1 MSLSPELVPPAP
13 SAQSMPSPTMLAHH
27 PPSSV
32 ADLLAESYR
41 EVESLRREVSSL
53 RKRAEKAERLASS
66 LQKLRSLPPPQPS
79 DPNATNQPPSPPN
92 NNSAPTA
99 TPLSPADEA
108 AAIILAYEERATR
121 AEAQRDE
128 AEARRA
134 LIADNWAQLNQHLA
148 SLDAAATDARHG
160 FARVVHEG
168 GGPLVLTSIPVLGS
182 GLGLGGVSGRS
193 SRTGRGV
200 FATASTHQPFP
211 SLPLPPHPNAGVP
224 SGMRRARTPSI
235 DSYASLPP
243 PKKSRGEYDNNS
255 MYVSEREHMLS
266 QTRHPPIPPPHQQ
279 QFQQQPRMILPPGEH
294 QSHTHHPSR
303 PLSSHTHLQP
313 QQQSLRRPHHPDS
326 ESRSHSRSPSAVS
339 EGSLDDMII
348 KASTDGSG
356 ANGGP
361 PQPVHLNGNGNTVD
375 IQLERRSRRRE
386 RDREGRPLSSH
397 AHHQQQQQQVQYH
410 QQDDRQRVIQ
420 QQQQQQ
426 YHQHQVRQDY
436 PMHEYARGSPLMK
449 AGGSSVVLGGSGGA
463 EPHAQPG
470 QAREFQTHI
479 FAPPVTGAPQKKP
492 KYGSG
497 VGAASSLPVG
507 ATSTSTLATSSSEGA
522 QQAPPVAAFPPTNEQ
537 GQRIC
542 RQCGMAGRY
551 KDGKCVEKWGPGPMG
566 PGTVCDRCRK
576 KMKRV
581 ERRGTLETQQLQQQ
595 QLAANAST
603 AHVPPH
609 RNSQSQSQ
617 PIHRTDTMP
626 AHASQSQHARGEDNS
641 QYTSPR
647 PPPTTSNAQ
656 AGNTASPRPTGTRPP
671 PSPPPIAAIGIAGM
685 HEDQIP
691 TSAIGR
697 GSEAAAAAAATRGSR
712 ASSRNGFAGSGG
724 AGREG
729 GRGTPV
735 GTKKASPLGAG
746 GGKPGRSPAGAM
758 DVDADGEAEVDAEAE
773 AEIEGLVTE
782 EDRRGRSGDD
792 AEGEGEGEEMDV
804 DADAE
809 ADLLEAVDAA
819 EANSVSSGGG
829 RRLKDE
835 D

>member
-1 MSLSPELVPPAP
+1 MSFSPELIPPAP
-13 SAQSMPSPTMLAHH
+13 SAPSMPSSTMLMHH

-41 EVESLRREVSSL
+41 EVEASGIIA
-53 RKRAEKAERLASS
+53 AETPLATSNPAFRPDATS
-66 LQKLRSLPPPQPS
+66 QPS
-79 DPNATNQPPSPPN
+79 SPSN

-108 AAIILAYEERATR
+108 AAIILAHEESATR

-134 LIADNWAQLNQHLA
+134 LIADNWAQLNQYLA
-148 SLDAAATDARHG
+148 SIDAASTDARLG
-160 FARVVHEG
+160 FARIVLEG
-168 GGPLVLTSIPVLGS
+168 GGPLVLSPIPVLGY
-182 GLGLGGVSGRS
+182 GLGLGGASGRL
-193 SRTGRGV
+193 SRTDRGV
-200 FATASTHQPFP
+200 FATASTHQQFP
-211 SLPLPPHPNAGVP
+211 SLPLPPYPDAGVP

-235 DSYASLPP
+235 DSYASLPQA
-243 PKKSRGEYDNNS
+243 KKARREYDKTS
-255 MYVSEREHMLS
+255 MYMSDREHTRNES
-266 QTRHPPIPPPHQQ
+266 RHPPIPPRHQQ
-279 QFQQQPRMILPPGEH
+279 QYRQQLPPGEH
-294 QSHTHHPSR
+294 QPRTHHSSK
-303 PLSSHTHLQP
+303 PLSSHSHLHP
-313 QQQSLRRPHHPDS
+313 QQQPPSRPHHPES
-326 ESRSHSRSPSAVS
+326 KSRSHSHSPSDAAS
-339 EGSLDDMII
+339 AGSLDDMII
-348 KASTDGSG
+348 QASSDGSG
-356 ANGGP
+356 ASGAP
-361 PQPVHLNGNGNTVD
+361 PSPIHFNGNGNNVAE
-375 IQLERRSRRRE
+375 IQLDCRSRQRE
-386 RDREGRPLSSH
+386 RDREGRPRSSH
-397 AHHQQQQQQVQYH
+397 AHHQQQQVQYH
-410 QQDDRQRVIQ
+410 PQDDCQQVKQ

-426 YHQHQVRQDY
+426 YHQHQVRPDY
-436 PMHEYARGSPLMK
+436 PMHEYARGPPLTK
-449 AGGSSVVLGGSGGA
+449 AGGSSVVLGGTGGA

-497 VGAASSLPVG
+497 VGAASSLP
-507 ATSTSTLATSSSEGA
+507 
-522 QQAPPVAAFPPTNEQ
+522 QAPPVAAFPPTNEQ

-566 PGTVCDRCRK
+566 PGTVCDPRRK

-603 AHVPPH
+603 THVPPH
-609 RNSQSQSQ
+609 RNSQSQSQSQ

-626 AHASQSQHARGEDNS
+626 AHASQSQHARVEDTS

-656 AGNTASPRPTGTRPP
+656 VGNTASPRPTGTRPP
-671 PSPPPIAAIGIAGM
+671 PSPPPIAAIGIGM
-685 HEDQIP
+685 HEAEIP

-697 GSEAAAAAAATRGSR
+697 GT
-712 ASSRNGFAGSGG
+712 
-724 AGREG
+724 

-773 AEIEGLVTE
+773 AEIEGLVTGE
-782 EDRRGRSGDD
+782 GGRGRSGDD

-809 ADLLEAVDAA
+809 ADLGL
-819 EANSVSSGGG
+819 
-829 RRLKDE
+829 
-835 D
+835 